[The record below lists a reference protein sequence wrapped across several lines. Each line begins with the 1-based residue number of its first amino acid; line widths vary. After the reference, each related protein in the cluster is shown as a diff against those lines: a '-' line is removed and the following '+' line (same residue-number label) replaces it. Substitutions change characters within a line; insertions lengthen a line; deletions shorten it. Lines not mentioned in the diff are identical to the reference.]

1 MTEEEKD
8 NKITEEEKD
17 KLFKKLQGEIAQS
30 ISEMEQGIYFT
41 HEDLV
46 KRYGLDLEDIEDI
59 EDIEAADKAHQEWV
73 AGGKKTISHEEMMD
87 RYG

>member
-1 MTEEEKD
+1 M
-8 NKITEEEKD
+8 TEEEKD

-46 KRYGLDLEDIEDI
+46 KRYGLDLEDV

-73 AGGKKTISHEEMMD
+73 AGGQKTISHEEMMD

>member
-1 MTEEEKD
+1 MTEEEKG
-8 NKITEEEKD
+8 

-30 ISEMEQGIYFT
+30 ISDMEQGIYFT

-46 KRYGLDLEDIEDI
+46 KRYGLDLEDTEDI

-73 AGGKKTISHEEMMD
+73 AGGKKTFTHEEMMK

>member
-17 KLFKKLQGEIAQS
+17 ELFKKLQREIAQS
-30 ISEMEQGIYFT
+30 ISDMEQGIYFT

-46 KRYGLDLEDIEDI
+46 KRYGLDLVEEAEDIQ
-59 EDIEAADKAHQEWV
+59 AADEAHKEWV
-73 AGGKKTISHEEMMD
+73 AGGKKIISHEEMMD